1 MVLYVD
7 FIVTRPSAQ
16 HLLTPFIVGMLSL
29 LRRLRAGTLSKYTRA
44 MARKCTDIVMFSSF
58 PSPPF
63 TSFPRTFVRSFVRSL
78 ARAHSFSL
86 TLLRRGTVH
95 LPVSYGRTYVM
106 PFFPPYRCFF
116 SSRSLE
122 RGEKT
127 DIMPD
132 KTDFPEIR
140 TIAGGL
146 SLSFSAILG
155 FATLM

>member
-1 MVLYVD
+1 
-7 FIVTRPSAQ
+7 
-16 HLLTPFIVGMLSL
+16 
-29 LRRLRAGTLSKYTRA
+29 
-44 MARKCTDIVMFSSF
+44 
-58 PSPPF
+58 
-63 TSFPRTFVRSFVRSL
+63 
-78 ARAHSFSL
+78 
-86 TLLRRGTVH
+86 
-95 LPVSYGRTYVM
+95 M

-116 SSRSLE
+116 SSRSPE

-155 FATLM
+155 FAALM